1 MSTEAQRTNMSQV
14 KMVRGNLGKGSV
26 VGMSSDSLLGHTKDE
41 KPLKFSH
48 ERWEFHVA
56 WSLCKGGLWRSQSER
71 GQAVLKYGLC

>member
-26 VGMSSDSLLGHTKDE
+26 VGMSSDSLLGHTKDG

-48 ERWEFHVA
+48 ERWDFHVA
-56 WSLCKGGLWRSQSER
+56 CAKVDCGEARVNADRQF
-71 GQAVLKYGLC
+71 